1 MSRSTRSS
9 WGFSLRGILNLVLN
23 ATGVAAILWWSVAS
37 FRLHNL
43 HGPSGSSEDDA
54 VALEAPRVGKGGKG
68 HRPPKTAYE
77 PQPASENVADGS
89 KEPPKVDVHRSA
101 ATPAAPLGAQGDVQ
115 AAQTAS
121 SEPFWVYCAA
131 QWSDCWCPG
140 DIRWGNEETW
150 HLVAAKPGS
159 DINTVTCSIQHL
171 PDNVPGDDGKHCQCL
186 VTPGTDFHRA
196 MNPMLMDEADA
207 DAIGASTVASCQLF
221 FAARKIGPADKA
233 QWLATEGLC
242 SEAWE
247 EKAHLNRSY
256 KAGSRQINVDMR
268 QQLMR
273 ARIDVRFKSNWARL
287 RDSDGW
293 FRKAWVSYVGGP
305 PTSQFVKMAEELI
318 KSVHYFS
325 ENPILMFNFGLFT
338 PKSWTA
344 ERFPQLVVLHAAPL
358 PNEPRIRRSF
368 NFNKLRAILMSRAL
382 NGVEVDV
389 DQFVAPGA
397 DRLFSLTSKWVNK
410 EYSFP
415 LMPAHFLD
423 WSIKDQPAA
432 PWWPRYCPDPDK
444 PCPMQT
450 MRWCHA
456 HPTWTHWALP
466 FFGRWVRR
474 HFRDER
480 LPNVTVKHFNAAGL
494 RVGDINEDE
503 DLLNVG
509 LWEERATKQWCK
521 IDVPATVEF
530 DSLLS
535 WVQHHG
541 NRCMEGIGCT
551 NIGGDKRWYKK
562 GVPKV
567 YWTAHHAV
575 DPEQTATY
583 LERIRK
589 RHQEGLW
596 PAAIVYEQRFWRSGE
611 ELKKEHPELACLT

>member
-1 MSRSTRSS
+1 
-9 WGFSLRGILNLVLN
+9 NLILN

-43 HGPSGSSEDDA
+43 HGPSGINSED
-54 VALEAPRVGKGGKG
+54 VMEVEAPRVGKGGKG
-68 HRPPKTAYE
+68 QPKVRGAKA
-77 PQPASENVADGS
+77 PHQDPAEGS
-89 KEPPKVDVHRSA
+89 KVLPKDDAPSA
-101 ATPAAPLGAQGDVQ
+101 PAPVAVTLPK
-115 AAQTAS
+115 
-121 SEPFWVYCAA
+121 
-131 QWSDCWCPG
+131 G

-150 HLVAAKPGS
+150 HLIPAKPGS
-159 DINTVTCSIQHL
+159 DMNTVTCSIQHL

-186 VTPGTDFHRA
+186 VTPGSDFHRA

-207 DAIGASTVASCQLF
+207 NSLGAELAASCQLF
-221 FAARKIGPADKA
+221 FDARKHGAADAA

-247 EKAHLNRSY
+247 EKALLNRSF
-256 KAGSRQINVDMR
+256 KAGSRQINVETR
-268 QQLMR
+268 QQLLR
-273 ARIDVRFKSNWARL
+273 ARVDVRFKTNWARL
-287 RDSDGW
+287 RDTDGW
-293 FRKAWVSYVGGP
+293 YRKAWVSYVGGP

-325 ENPILMFNFGLFT
+325 EHPILMFNFGLFT
-338 PKSWTA
+338 PKTWSE
-344 ERFPQLVVLHAAPL
+344 ERFPQLVILHAAPL

-382 NGVEVDV
+382 NAVEVDV

-397 DRLFSLTSKWVNK
+397 DVLFSLTSKWVNK

-432 PWWPRYCPDPDK
+432 PWWPRYCPDPEK

-480 LPNVTVKHFNAAGL
+480 LPNVTVKGFHAPGL
-494 RVGDINEDE
+494 KVGDINEDE

-521 IDVPATVEF
+521 MDVPATVEF

-535 WVQHHG
+535 WTPAHG
-541 NRCMEGIGCT
+541 HRCTNGIGCT
-551 NIGGDKRWYKK
+551 NIGGDNRWYKK

-567 YWTAHHAV
+567 YWTAHHAI

-589 RHQEGLW
+589 HHKEGKW
-596 PAAIVYEQRFWRSGE
+596 PAAIVYEERFWKSGD
-611 ELKKEHPELACLT
+611 ELKKEHPGLACLT